1 MRTMKP
7 GIKLAAFALLL
18 AAVFGGGA
26 AVGAAVGP
34 IDVGGGADH
43 GPAPVDG
50 PSASTV
56 PHPGHQDG
64 SP

>member
-7 GIKLAAFALLL
+7 GVKLGAFALLL

-34 IDVGGGADH
+34 IDVGGAADH
-43 GPAPVDG
+43 EPT
-50 PSASTV
+50 TV
-56 PHPGHQDG
+56 PHPDHHDG